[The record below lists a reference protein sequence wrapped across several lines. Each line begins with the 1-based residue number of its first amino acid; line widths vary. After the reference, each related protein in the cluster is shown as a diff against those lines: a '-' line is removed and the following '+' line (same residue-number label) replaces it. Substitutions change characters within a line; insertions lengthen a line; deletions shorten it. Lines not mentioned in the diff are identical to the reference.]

1 MKFKVLKNIENSL
14 FKVSTIL
21 KDIIEVLIVLSVS
34 KIVNYIFKVN
44 MKR

>member
-34 KIVNYIFKVN
+34 KIV
-44 MKR
+44 